1 MRRVLRGLTTNHART
16 DPRAADRRLRGRTYA
31 IPFDAVW
38 NAALALADGG
48 LKRWRV
54 VDADDEEGL
63 IRAVST
69 TWLFRFPDDVQ
80 IVVGLD
86 ENGQTR
92 VDLRS
97 RSRKGRGDLG
107 RNPRLIG
114 HFLRALDQRLDARPE
129 QILDAVTPPSWST

>member
-1 MRRVLRGLTTNHART
+1 LTTNHART
-16 DPRAADRRLRGRTYA
+16 DPAATDRRLRGRTYA
-31 IPFDAVW
+31 IPFDRVW

-97 RSRKGRGDLG
+97 RSRKGKGDLG

-114 HFLRALDQRLDARPE
+114 RFLRELDHRLEARPE
-129 QILDAVTPPSWST
+129 QILDAVTPPSWSA